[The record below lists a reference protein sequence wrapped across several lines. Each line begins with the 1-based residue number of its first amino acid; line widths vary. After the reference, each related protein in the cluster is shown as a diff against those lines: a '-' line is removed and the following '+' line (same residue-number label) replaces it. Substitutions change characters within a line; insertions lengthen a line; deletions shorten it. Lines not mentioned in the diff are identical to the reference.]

1 MKSADSSRIPW
12 WRAAL
17 VVGLFGLVAAAYA
30 MYPILGTGSNPE
42 PLAGPPPGPTSGPDT
57 PQPVSR
63 ALATGPLTA
72 FVLKP
77 QRPAVADLAFADGAG
92 KPLKLSDWRGR
103 VALVN
108 LWATW
113 CAPCRKE
120 MPALAGLQS
129 KLGGPDFEVIA
140 ISVDRKGA
148 AASGAFLDEAKA
160 TALKLYVDPSSKA
173 LGGLQA
179 IGLPASVLV
188 DREGREIGRLL
199 GPADW
204 NSSEAER
211 LIRSAIAEA
220 GPIATKKPL

>member
-1 MKSADSSRIPW
+1 MKNADSSRIPW
-12 WRAAL
+12 QAAL
-17 VVGLFGLVAAAYA
+17 VVGLFGLIAAAYA
-30 MYPILGTGSNPE
+30 MYPILNPGSNPE
-42 PLAGPPPGPTSGPDT
+42 PPPGLPAGQAPGAVA
-57 PQPVSR
+57 PAAVSR
-63 ALATGPLTA
+63 ALATGPLAA

-92 KPLKLSDWRGR
+92 KPLKLSDWRGKI
-103 VALVN
+103 ALVN

-129 KLGGPDFEVIA
+129 KLGGSDFEVLA
-140 ISVDRKGA
+140 ISIDRKGT
-148 AASGAFLDEAKA
+148 AASAAFLDEAKA

-173 LGGLQA
+173 LAALQA

-188 DREGREIGRLL
+188 DRDGREIGRLL

-204 NSSEAER
+204 ASPEAER
-211 LIRSAIAEA
+211 LIRAAIAESGSA
-220 GPIATKKPL
+220 ETKKPL

>member
-12 WRAAL
+12 WRSAL
-17 VVGLFGLVAAAYA
+17 VVGLFGLFAAAYA
-30 MYPILGTGSNPE
+30 MYPILGTGSNPG
-42 PLAGPPPGPTSGPDT
+42 PSAGGPPGPTSGPDT
-57 PQPVSR
+57 PQPVTR
-63 ALATGPLTA
+63 ALAAGPLTA

-140 ISVDRKGA
+140 ISIDRKGTA
-148 AASGAFLDEAKA
+148 VSGAFLDEAKA

-173 LGGLQA
+173 LGALQA

-204 NSSEAER
+204 NSPEAER

-220 GPIATKKPL
+220 GTIATKKPL

>member
-1 MKSADSSRIPW
+1 MKSADSPRIPW

-17 VVGLFGLVAAAYA
+17 VVGLFGLIAAAYA

-42 PLAGPPPGPTSGPDT
+42 PMPARAPGPASGPDA
-57 PQPVSR
+57 PQPVTR
-63 ALATGPLTA
+63 ALAVGPLTA

-77 QRPAVADLAFADGAG
+77 QRPAVADLAFADAAG

-129 KLGGPDFEVIA
+129 KLGGPDFEVVA

-148 AASGAFLDEAKA
+148 AASGAFLDEAGA

-199 GPADW
+199 GPTDW
-204 NSSEAER
+204 NSPEAEQ
-211 LIRSAIAEA
+211 LIRSAIAEDGTTA
-220 GPIATKKPL
+220 AKKPL